1 MDIRKCQERGAQ
13 LFASGYNCAQATC
26 AALAPA
32 FGVDEVTALK
42 AAAMFGGG
50 VARTGG
56 LCGAVSGALMALGF
70 RYATA
75 ETSGDI
81 KAALYERGRAFME
94 AFERE
99 NGSTVC
105 RDLIG
110 CDLSTAEGRAS
121 SAARNTHGLI
131 CTKLVRDA
139 IGLALEEQLQP

>member
-1 MDIRKCQERGAQ
+1 MDIRTIQERGAQ
-13 LFASGYNCAQATC
+13 LFASGYNCAQSTC
-26 AALAPA
+26 AALAPEFCA
-32 FGVDEVTALK
+32 DEATALK

-70 RYATA
+70 KYATE
-75 ETSGDI
+75 ETSGEI

-94 AFERE
+94 AFEKE

-121 SAARNTHGLI
+121 SAARNTHVLI
-131 CTKLVRDA
+131 CSKLVRNA
-139 IGLALEEQLQP
+139 IVLALEEKAER